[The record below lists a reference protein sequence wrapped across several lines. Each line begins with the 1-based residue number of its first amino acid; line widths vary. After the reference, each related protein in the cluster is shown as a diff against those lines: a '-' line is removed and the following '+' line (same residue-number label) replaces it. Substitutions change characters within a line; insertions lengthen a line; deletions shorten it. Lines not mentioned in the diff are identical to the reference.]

1 MLIFI
6 LFRSEIPFL
15 GWFGPNVQKSQFKT
29 KFGIYDL
36 LINYLN
42 LMIQKQLLTSVLYKS
57 CLRSSHSQMFFEI
70 DVLKNFAIL
79 AGERM
84 GWSLLIKLQAW
95 RPAKRLQHRCFH
107 VIIAKFLWTP
117 FLQNTSIG
125 CFWYFKKFLDFPVK
139 HLIHL
144 SF

>member
-1 MLIFI
+1 MLISI

-15 GWFGPNVQKSQFKT
+15 GWFGPNIQKSQFKT
-29 KFGIYDL
+29 KFGIYNL

-57 CLRSSHSQMFFEI
+57 CLRGSCSQMFFEM
-70 DVLKNFAIL
+70 DVFKNFAIL
-79 AGERM
+79 AGKHM

-107 VIIAKFLWTP
+107 VNIAKFLRTP

-125 CFWYFKKFLDFPVK
+125 CFWCFKKF
-139 HLIHL
+139 
-144 SF
+144 